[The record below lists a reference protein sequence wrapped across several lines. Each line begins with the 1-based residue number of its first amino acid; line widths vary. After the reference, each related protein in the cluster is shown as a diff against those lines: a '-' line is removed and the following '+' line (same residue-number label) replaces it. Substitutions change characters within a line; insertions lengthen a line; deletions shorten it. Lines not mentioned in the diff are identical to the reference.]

1 MWLSIPE
8 HGNYDFEKVPAS
20 TLEKGLSSVRRL
32 FDLERF
38 NEIVDGQ
45 VTSGASS
52 KIDYWPDE
60 VYVLGEP
67 KETGNLIF
75 KSQDGAEIGFG
86 TVQFIRSKNNVLS
99 ISFAK
104 HVDPN
109 KEPSMLSLIC
119 QSDVMEVH
127 STDTA
132 YSLRISGDDLDVLDP
147 FLQEDNFSL
156 STVTSAHLQVPTE
169 VVDML
174 RDLEM
179 LENLVELF
187 RPL

>member
-8 HGNYDFEKVPAS
+8 HGNYDFEEVPAS
-20 TLEKGLSSVRRL
+20 MLEKGLSSVRRL

-38 NEIVDGQ
+38 NEIVDGK
-45 VTSGASS
+45 VTSGDSN
-52 KIDYWPDE
+52 KIDYWPYE
-60 VYVLGEP
+60 VHVFGEP
-67 KETGNLIF
+67 KEIGDLIF
-75 KSQDGAEIGFG
+75 KSQDGDEIGFG
-86 TVQFIRSKNNVLS
+86 TVKFIRSKNNSFS
-99 ISFAK
+99 IIFNK
-104 HVDPN
+104 YIDPN
-109 KEPSMLSLIC
+109 KEPSTLSLIC
-119 QSDVMEVH
+119 QSEEMGVH

-147 FLQEDNFSL
+147 FLQEDTFSL
-156 STVTSAHLQVPTE
+156 STVTSSHLLVSSE

-179 LENLVELF
+179 LEDLVELF